1 MQFLLEPDAGR
12 RAAKE
17 IIVVG
22 KRLPNLAMVV
32 LNRAAIDTARRN
44 YASDSGSG
52 YEIWREGHRIHT
64 EFPTLRHAA

>member
-1 MQFLLEPDAGR
+1 MNYFLLFQDDGGNIHSHCNMTATSN
-12 RAAKE
+12 K
-17 IIVVG
+17 
-22 KRLPNLAMVV
+22 
-32 LNRAAIDTARRN
+32 AAIDTARRN